1 LIEAVMLVAL
11 GFLSASLMGLAAL
24 PALARRADR
33 LARKRAEAAFPLSL
47 AEIAADRDH
56 LRAELAMQARALEQ
70 KAESGFAAK
79 AGAMGEIGRRD
90 MSIGR
95 LERELGERD
104 ARIAGLEDDLSATR
118 TDLADTRDALTRETA
133 AHAGTA
139 TALEGRISDLA
150 ALERNLAEVRS
161 ALSGTGSDLD
171 ARTNELSETR
181 NTLGRVESV
190 LAEREKE
197 LAQLRR
203 EHDGLKV
210 AQVEARTQILV
221 LESKRDEL
229 SGKLAARERAFDE
242 TSAALKAMIVD
253 RDSERLRADALNA
266 RAAEAEAGLAAAS
279 ARSNET
285 GAEIVR
291 LEAAIKQQDK
301 ARGVEE
307 QGRLA
312 LAAELTQTKSA
323 LEAERQRLKEEAA
336 QMHEDLRER
345 EGRLETVHAEVQ
357 TLKGALAQ
365 VRADLARSKRE
376 LSQLR
381 KQGRSAGEPGSQN
394 DNAALRQEIVK
405 LAERL
410 MTLPPKQE
418 AAE

>member
-1 LIEAVMLVAL
+1 MLVAL
-11 GFLSASLMGLAAL
+11 GFLSASLLGLAAL

-56 LRAELAMQARALEQ
+56 LRAELAIRVRALEQ

-90 MSIGR
+90 MTIGR

-104 ARIAGLEDDLSATR
+104 ARIAELEADLSATR
-118 TDLADTRDALTRETA
+118 TDLANTRDALTKETA
-133 AHAGTA
+133 AHAGT
-139 TALEGRISDLA
+139 TRALEGRLSDLA
-150 ALERNLAEVRS
+150 ALERNLAEARA
-161 ALSGTGSDLD
+161 ALHGTGSDLD
-171 ARTNELSETR
+171 ARTNELSESR
-181 NTLGRVESV
+181 ATLGRIEAV
-190 LAEREKE
+190 LAERETE

-203 EHDGLKV
+203 EHDRLKV
-210 AQVEARTQILV
+210 AQVESRTQILV
-221 LESKRDEL
+221 LESTRDDL
-229 SGKLAARERAFDE
+229 TDKLAAKERAFDE
-242 TSAALKAMIVD
+242 TSAALRAIIVD

-279 ARSNET
+279 ARNGEAS
-285 GAEIVR
+285 AEIVR
-291 LEAAIKQQDK
+291 LNAAIKQQDK
-301 ARGVEE
+301 ARDAEE
-307 QGRLA
+307 QDRLA
-312 LAAELTQTKSA
+312 LATELTQTKA
-323 LEAERQRLKEEAA
+323 TFEAERQRLKEEVA
-336 QMHEDLRER
+336 QMQEDLRER

-381 KQGRSAGEPGSQN
+381 KQERGAGEAGSQN

-405 LAERL
+405 IAEQL
-410 MTLPPKQE
+410 MTPPPKQE

>member
-1 LIEAVMLVAL
+1 MIEAVMLVVL
-11 GFLSASLMGLAAL
+11 GFLSASLMALAAL

-33 LARKRAEAAFPLSL
+33 LARRRAEAAFPLSL

-56 LRAELAMQARALEQ
+56 LRAELAVQARALEQ
-70 KAESGFAAK
+70 KADSGFAAK
-79 AGAMGEIGRRD
+79 AGAMGEVGRRD
-90 MSIGR
+90 MTIGR
-95 LERELGERD
+95 LERELGERNT
-104 ARIAGLEDDLSATR
+104 RIAGLETDLSSTR
-118 TDLADTRDALTRETA
+118 TDLAGTRDALTKETA

-139 TALEGRISDLA
+139 TALEGRVNDLA

-181 NTLGRVESV
+181 NTLGRIESV

-203 EHDGLKV
+203 EHDGIKV
-210 AQVEARTQILV
+210 AQVESRTQILV
-221 LESKRDEL
+221 LEGKGGDL
-229 SGKLAARERAFDE
+229 ADKLAAKERAYDE
-242 TSAALKAMIVD
+242 TAAALKAMIVD

-279 ARSNET
+279 ARSSEAA
-285 GAEIVR
+285 AEIVR

-301 ARGVEE
+301 ARDVEE
-307 QGRLA
+307 QDRLA
-312 LAAELTQTKSA
+312 LATELTQVKATG
-323 LEAERQRLKEEAA
+323 EAERQRLKEEAA

-381 KQGRSAGEPGSQN
+381 KQERGGGEAGSQN

-405 LAERL
+405 IAERL
-410 MTLPPKQE
+410 MTMPPKQE